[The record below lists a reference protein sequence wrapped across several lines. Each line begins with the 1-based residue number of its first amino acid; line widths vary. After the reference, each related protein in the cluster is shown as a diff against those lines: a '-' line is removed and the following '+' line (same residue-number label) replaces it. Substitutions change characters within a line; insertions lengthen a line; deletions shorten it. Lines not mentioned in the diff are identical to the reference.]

1 MIGPRKKISQILV
14 ALVDAVGNL
23 EPRKRKT
30 SKQRLLPSIVLKAGN
45 QNKNVDCGMKMI
57 FKPVLHST

>member
-30 SKQRLLPSIVLKAGN
+30 SKKETFTLDSPKSW
-45 QNKNVDCGMKMI
+45 
-57 FKPVLHST
+57 KPKQKC